1 MRYRELVRR
10 LRKLGCERLRQAGG
24 SHEIWWRPDTDRRTV
39 VPCHPSR
46 DIPTGTLHSIL
57 RDLGFTTKDLRKK

>member
-1 MRYRELVRR
+1 MRLPVQLTRENGSWMARCPDVQGLLVV
-10 LRKLGCERLRQAGG
+10 G
-24 SHEIWWRPDTDRRTV
+24 DTI

-57 RDLGFTTKDLRKK
+57 RDLGFTMKDLRKK